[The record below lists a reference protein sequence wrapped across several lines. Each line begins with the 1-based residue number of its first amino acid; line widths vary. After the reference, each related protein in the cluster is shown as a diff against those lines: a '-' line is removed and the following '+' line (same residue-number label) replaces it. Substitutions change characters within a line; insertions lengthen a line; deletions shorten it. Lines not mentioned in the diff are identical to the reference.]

1 MALDAGLRLE
11 DLHRLTVGQVLGI
24 LIESGNDQAKYRKM
38 ATAEDIARF

>member
-24 LIESGNDQAKYRKM
+24 HIECGNDHAKYKKL